1 MGKVGGNG
9 PIDASSPNFVVTGKA
24 IKFESNVL
32 KNRLREPAA
41 RLSWWET
48 SQSCRLILPFFFCP
62 HCCRSVPLG
71 VVLGQP
77 RVSVAGRACV
87 MQGVNSLVVPDASRG
102 FRGDGIKRVAKKIQ
116 STSDG
121 R

>member
-48 SQSCRLILPFFFCP
+48 SQSCRLILPFFFLSSLLSERTARSCLRTAAGVGGRP
-62 HCCRSVPLG
+62 SLCYAGGELTCRS
-71 VVLGQP
+71 
-77 RVSVAGRACV
+77 
-87 MQGVNSLVVPDASRG
+87 
-102 FRGDGIKRVAKKIQ
+102 
-116 STSDG
+116 
-121 R
+121 